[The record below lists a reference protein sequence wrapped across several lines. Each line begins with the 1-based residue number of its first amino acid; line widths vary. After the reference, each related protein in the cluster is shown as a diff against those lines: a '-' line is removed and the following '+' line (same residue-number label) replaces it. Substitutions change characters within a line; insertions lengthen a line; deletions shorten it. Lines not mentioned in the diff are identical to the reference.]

1 MWTKLDDGFLG
12 HPKIL
17 AAGDQCELLY
27 VRALVYSARY
37 LTDGFISR
45 SALNSL
51 TRARH
56 PDELADKLVEV
67 GLWEED
73 DLLDGWRIHDYH
85 DYNPSAEEVKR
96 ERAAARERMKS
107 VRANKRRTS
116 PEHNRNFAPGSDS
129 PYPTRP
135 VPVPVPEGRADGA
148 SRAPLDAAPPPPKG
162 KRRSYEIPDDAA

>member
-45 SALNSL
+45 AALASL
-51 TRARH
+51 TRAKR
-56 PDELADKLVEV
+56 PEELADKLVEV
-67 GLWEED
+67 GLWED
-73 DLLDGWRIHDYH
+73 DFDEDGWRIHDYH

-96 ERAAARERMKS
+96 ERAAARDRMKN

-116 PEHNRNFAPGSDS
+116 PEQTQNFAACSDS
-129 PYPTRP
+129 PYPSRP
-135 VPVPVPEGRADGA
+135 DPFPYPQGGGERA
-148 SRAPLDAAPPPPKG
+148 SRAALGAPPPPKG
-162 KRRSYEIPDDAA
+162 RKRSYEIPNDAA